1 MNNNITSLL
10 VDCDCLLDYDL
21 TLMKIFQMDYNNPDL
36 VDQKVMHYTMGQ
48 LKMAL
53 VRRTNANPLSICIDE
68 NTVKGENLNNILK
81 ELIESN
87 KDEIFRL
94 MTPTG
99 TMKLVNMMS
108 YSKKGFKVTILCP
121 DQYNADLVSRFVV
134 EKDVNIVIGTDNVK
148 VDDYDAFMVKDIRD
162 IFALPAKLS
171 KKVIFVQNYEF
182 NITRDS
188 DGTPLPCVEHTMAL
202 MMEKNGVML
211 IEVYDHKT
219 LDTLP
224 EEKIKKTED

>member
-1 MNNNITSLL
+1 MKNSATKLL
-10 VDCDCLLDYDL
+10 VDCNCLLDYDL
-21 TLMKIFQMDYNNPDL
+21 TIMKIFQMDYNNPEL
-36 VDQKVMHYTMGQ
+36 VDQRVMHYTLGQ

-53 VRRTNANPLSICIDE
+53 VRRTNANPLSICISE

-99 TMKLVNMMS
+99 TTKLVNMMS
-108 YSKKGFKVTILCP
+108 YSNKGFNITILCP
-121 DQYNADLVSRFVV
+121 DQYNADLISRFIPD
-134 EKDVNIVIGTDNVK
+134 KGINIVIGVDNIN

-162 IFALPAKLS
+162 VFALPAKLS

-188 DGTPLPCVEHTMAL
+188 DSTPLPNVEQTMAL

-219 LDTLP
+219 LEKLP
-224 EEKIKKTED
+224 EENTKKTED